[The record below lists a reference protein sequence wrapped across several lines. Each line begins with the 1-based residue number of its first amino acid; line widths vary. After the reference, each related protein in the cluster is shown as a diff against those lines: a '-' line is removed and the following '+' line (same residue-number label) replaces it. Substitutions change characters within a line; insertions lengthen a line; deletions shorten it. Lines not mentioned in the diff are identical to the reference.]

1 MSMDNDF
8 DFTFAPSGTIY
19 GSRAVKLDPATA
31 DACYLGSVNSVC
43 VGVTPQQSEYAPGM
57 IGNTTF
63 PMVLA
68 QPGDNSIVPVYGPG
82 RNVLW
87 DVDPGFGGQLKPG
100 DLMICGNSGYATK
113 ASPFGPWNQWVLAI
127 SRSFANSG
135 QSCNC
140 KIVGPWPWMPT
151 GS

>member
-1 MSMDNDF
+1 MMDEDL

-19 GSRAVKLDPATA
+19 GSRAVMLDPAVA
-31 DACYLGSVNSVC
+31 NACYLGSYNAFC
-43 VGVTPQQSEYAPGM
+43 VGVTQQASENAPGL

-63 PMVLA
+63 PMILA
-68 QPGDNSIVPVYGPG
+68 QVGDGSLVSVYGPG

-87 DVDPGFGGQLKPG
+87 DVDPSFGGQVRPN
-100 DLMICGNSGYATK
+100 DLLICSNSGYARK
-113 ASPFGPWNQWVLAI
+113 ASPFGPWNQWVLAV

-140 KIVGPWPWMPT
+140 KIIIFPWMPT

>member
-1 MSMDNDF
+1 MKDIDLDYNL
-8 DFTFAPSGTIY
+8 APSGTIY
-19 GSRAVKLDPATA
+19 CSRAVMLDPATA
-31 DACYLGSVNSVC
+31 NACFLGAYNAAC
-43 VGVTPQQSEYAPGM
+43 VGVTPQQTEFAPGLT
-57 IGNTTF
+57 GNTTT

-68 QPGDNSIVPVYGPG
+68 QAGDNSNVPVYGPG

-87 DVDPGFGGQLKPG
+87 DVDPNYGGQIRPG
-100 DLMICGNSGYATK
+100 DLLICSNSGYARR

-135 QSCNC
+135 YSCNC
-140 KIVGPWPWMPT
+140 KIIGPFPWMPT